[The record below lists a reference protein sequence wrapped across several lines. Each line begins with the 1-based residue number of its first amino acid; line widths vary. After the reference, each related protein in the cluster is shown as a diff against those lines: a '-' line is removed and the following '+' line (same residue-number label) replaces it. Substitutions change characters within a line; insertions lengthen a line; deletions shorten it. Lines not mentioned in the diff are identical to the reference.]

1 MQMSVHDL
9 KNLVLLEE
17 RGFPP
22 QNQLIRFPVGSV
34 DNGSHN
40 PTWSLVYLIFVV
52 TSNLPCRLLE
62 ERVLVL
68 ASECLKFDW

>member
-1 MQMSVHDL
+1 MQMSVHDF

-22 QNQLIRFPVGSV
+22 QNQLICFPVGSV

-40 PTWSLVYLIFVV
+40 SAWSLVYLIFVV
-52 TSNLPCRLLE
+52 ASNLPYILLE

-68 ASECLKFDW
+68 ASKCLKFDW